1 LPDPRIAL
9 LLLVGTVLAACSPGR
24 TVEAVGLLADV
35 ARAEPPAEIARRH
48 VIYGADAVRRAH
60 LYERPGARATLVLVP
75 GAAED
80 GLEDPRLI
88 GFAEALSRRGF
99 RVLVPELAGEDAL
112 QVSAADADSVAD
124 AVRALPP
131 EALPIG
137 MAALS
142 YAAGP
147 TIIAAMEPDVR
158 ERVSFILS
166 IGGYHDIL
174 ESITYLT
181 TGAFRDGPG
190 AVWRAGPV
198 DPRAK
203 WIFLEANAVRVGNS
217 ADAARLRAIARTRL
231 ARQDTAGTEARLGPD
246 GQRVLA
252 LFLNRDPDR
261 VPALVAA
268 LPAAMRADIE
278 ALDLA
283 RRDLDALGARL
294 ILAHGRDDALVPY
307 TESVALARRL
317 GPGQARLHLLRNL
330 QHVDLDAPGLGD
342 ALSLLRVAYSV
353 LAERDA
359 AAPEVGPISPESQED
374 EEET

>member
-1 LPDPRIAL
+1 MALPDPRIAL
-9 LLLVGTVLAACSPGR
+9 PLLVGIVLAACSPGR
-24 TVEAVGLLADV
+24 TVEAVGLLTDIAGAAPSAEIVRRDV
-35 ARAEPPAEIARRH
+35 A
-48 VIYGADAVRRAH
+48 YGADPVRRAH

-80 GLEDPRLI
+80 ALEDPRLL
-88 GFAEALSRRGF
+88 GFADALSQRGF

-112 QVSAADADSVAD
+112 QVSAADAEAVAD
-124 AVRALPP
+124 ALRALPP
-131 EALPIG
+131 AAQPIG

-147 TIIAAMEPDVR
+147 TTIAAMEPDVR
-158 ERVSFILS
+158 EKVSFILS

-174 ESITYLT
+174 ESIAYLT
-181 TGAFRDGPG
+181 TGAFREGPG
-190 AVWRAGPV
+190 TAWRAGPV

-203 WIFLEANAVRVGNS
+203 WIFLEANAVRVGNA
-217 ADAARLRAIARTRL
+217 ADAARLRAIARARL
-231 ARQDTAGTEARLGPD
+231 AGQSSAGTEARLGPE
-246 GQRVLA
+246 GRRVLA

-268 LPAAMRADIE
+268 LPPAMRADIE

-283 RRDLDALGARL
+283 RRDLDALEARL
-294 ILAHGRDDALVPY
+294 ILVHGRDDALVPY

-317 GPGQARLHLLRNL
+317 GPGRARLHLLRNL
-330 QHVDLDAPGLGD
+330 QHVDLDAPGPGD

-359 AAPEVGPISPESQED
+359 AAP
-374 EEET
+374 